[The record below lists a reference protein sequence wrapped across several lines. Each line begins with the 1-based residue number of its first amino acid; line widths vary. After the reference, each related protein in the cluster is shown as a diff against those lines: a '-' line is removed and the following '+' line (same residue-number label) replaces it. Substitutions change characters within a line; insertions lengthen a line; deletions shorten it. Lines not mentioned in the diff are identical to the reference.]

1 MWAGPQQSETH
12 RGLHRRGVAAGGGRA
27 AHCYQGHGARP
38 EAPGPALG
46 TKPSHSHT
54 DSPCPAGPGRRER
67 SHQGLAP
74 PRGRPLKGQTP
85 LQPSRWSQ
93 HQVAAAAPPFSS
105 PQFCP
110 PRPHAPPSTLGA
122 EPGRGRKCKQG
133 AQQGRSRWYVGTA
146 AFCLRLASWP
156 LGFRPPSPEAHLALP
171 SLPRPVRSPELCFG
185 SQLFSYPA
193 ETGPR
198 ETGVGGHRSWIGSD
212 AVRLKWGGGACISGS
227 WLALMLPLPA

>member
-146 AFCLRLASWP
+146 AFCLRLAGRWGSVLPPQKHTWP
-156 LGFRPPSPEAHLALP
+156 CPPCPAQSGHLSSALGLNCSVTQQRQALGRQV
-171 SLPRPVRSPELCFG
+171 LED
-185 SQLFSYPA
+185 
-193 ETGPR
+193 TGL
-198 ETGVGGHRSWIGSD
+198 G
-212 AVRLKWGGGACISGS
+212 
-227 WLALMLPLPA
+227 

>member
-93 HQVAAAAPPFSS
+93 HQLAAAPLLSPLPSS
-105 PQFCP
+105 AHLAPT
-110 PRPHAPPSTLGA
+110 PHQA
-122 EPGRGRKCKQG
+122 RW
-133 AQQGRSRWYVGTA
+133 GRSR
-146 AFCLRLASWP
+146 
-156 LGFRPPSPEAHLALP
+156 
-171 SLPRPVRSPELCFG
+171 
-185 SQLFSYPA
+185 
-193 ETGPR
+193 
-198 ETGVGGHRSWIGSD
+198 
-212 AVRLKWGGGACISGS
+212 GGAASASKEPSREEPLVRWYSSFLSAAGRWGSVLPPQKHTWPCPPCPAQSGHLS
-227 WLALMLPLPA
+227 SALGLNCSVTQQRQALGRQVLEDTGLG

>member
-93 HQVAAAAPPFSS
+93 HQVAAARPSFLLS
-105 PQFCP
+105 PVLPTSP
-110 PRPHAPPSTLGA
+110 PRPPKH
-122 EPGRGRKCKQG
+122 
-133 AQQGRSRWYVGTA
+133 V
-146 AFCLRLASWP
+146 
-156 LGFRPPSPEAHLALP
+156 
-171 SLPRPVRSPELCFG
+171 
-185 SQLFSYPA
+185 
-193 ETGPR
+193 
-198 ETGVGGHRSWIGSD
+198 
-212 AVRLKWGGGACISGS
+212 GGGAGAGPQVQARSPAGKEPLVRWYSSFLSAAGRWGSVLPPQKHTWPCPPCPAQSGHLS
-227 WLALMLPLPA
+227 SALGLNCSVTQQRQALGRQVLEDTGLG